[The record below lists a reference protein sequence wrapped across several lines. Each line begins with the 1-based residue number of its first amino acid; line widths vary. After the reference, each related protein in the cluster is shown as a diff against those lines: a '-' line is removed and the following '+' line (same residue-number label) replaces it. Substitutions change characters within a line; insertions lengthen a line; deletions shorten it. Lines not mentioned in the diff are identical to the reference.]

1 MPAASLWEG
10 YRMTGQLR
18 KALKARQKA
27 RREFEKASRILQ
39 DVLNR
44 EMRGEAVE
52 KEVEAALLAVIE
64 AGNRME
70 RARQRR

>member
-1 MPAASLWEG
+1 
-10 YRMTGQLR
+10 MTGQLR

-44 EMRGEAVE
+44 EMRGEAGE
-52 KEVEAALLAVIE
+52 KDVEAALLAVIE

-70 RARQRR
+70 RARQRS